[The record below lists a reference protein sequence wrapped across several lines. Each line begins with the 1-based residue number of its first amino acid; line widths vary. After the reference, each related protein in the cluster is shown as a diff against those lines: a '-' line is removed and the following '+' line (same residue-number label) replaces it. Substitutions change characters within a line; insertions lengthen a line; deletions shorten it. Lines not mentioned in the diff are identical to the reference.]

1 MKEKA
6 KRITKAA
13 LALLVAM
20 TVISGNVSAAIDG
33 AGWDTD
39 YDFYGSRLNWTRDRF
54 KDYTTYWGS
63 TGGMN
68 YSGNNQ
74 SLTNGATYNYRSG
87 DNEFALAANTNVP
100 VFRWGYYNLTQGGS
114 AYNWIQYSQGFS
126 DIEIDLSKDFA
137 LGGTMKIGSDFG
149 RLDPNSEGAKD
160 GYADIGGSGLVADG
174 GLTIALIPTNLRSE
188 IIKNAGNG
196 LSGVQRLGAYG
207 VFKNSI
213 IMEFDVGHQNG
224 YSSINGNERAS
235 FSILNPQQELKNV
248 GDWKIY
254 RNDLSGLGLSNY
266 TQNFYDKNKFA
277 TVASQSHIGISV
289 TDRDD
294 GYVKSE
300 QNSSERRFIWG
311 TDTGNFDYKI
321 EYRADTGTMMYSV
334 RKKNTGTWEYSVSYT
349 IPSSYRGKRYTV
361 ASSFSAIY
369 QDHDRF
375 TPNSGGYFN
384 GARNANANGNNIAPG
399 QMELTIEGVYSQPD
413 LSNLN
418 NQVAF
423 MQNPS
428 GSVSDTNN
436 ATKAYQNGYISNT
449 EGDTE
454 KVRKRSVFPLEGD
467 RVVLHNEVDITSMF
481 NEAQGDSGSLQLTE
495 LNFRDLKFVNSSGGV
510 IGGVP
515 PGLDQ
520 TSVSN
525 MNKNIKY
532 YYSVDG
538 GSNWKECQKTNK
550 GLAVNISGASRP
562 LRWRAVV
569 TLPKTSSNTNSNN
582 VQFWLTGDVIVS
594 VKRVGG
600 STATFNLP
608 LYKENSERVTFFSN
622 PKDVESNGIS
632 KTSARII
639 STSSG
644 INTLDGKKDGS
655 KQDSVSYGVKVWYNS
670 SQRSEDYKPD
680 YDLQDTTYSYK
691 TIEQIVS
698 NTGPTSNT
706 TKDANIN
713 LTEDTR
719 YIVNYSIYD
728 SQFNSNSNVNTSIAS
743 KAQNPDRAKSDT
755 TRVIWKSDKVS
766 KQGGYEFYLEPEI
779 TMDLADF
786 DGFEEAV
793 TNGTAGT
800 YYQKIAKAANA
811 AVFDTNKADWNNLAN
826 TIVGTGNH
834 AALRNAISNPGN
846 SVEITLRYPGTNGNF
861 DKTLRLTIQD
871 ELPKVVS
878 NTDSGGISDEKAS
891 KVIFDRED
899 YTISATFKMTDSSGA
914 NLNLDTFDWNA
925 VQGDIKVALYKKNGD
940 KATGS
945 KDAFYRW
952 ANRTNADTEGS
963 VSQGKQA
970 KVDLPAT
977 LKYNN
982 DGTFTVTYRLLNSSS
997 STSNENWIQSK
1008 WEDNAQ
1014 WRIYA
1019 WTDANKSTKDYSS
1032 LQDTNTDKVE
1042 LGAVDNQV
1050 PSVTTVVKVIEKDNG
1065 NIPSSMF
1072 EISNVRLTEDPET
1085 NELINKDP
1093 KTTISVKRIDGADNT
1108 AKHDYYYTVEVA
1120 NTEKD
1125 DLNRPYVQLTQ
1136 ASTGRGLWATY
1147 LRYDSNSGTYTDVTT
1162 TDKLIG
1168 KISYNPVV
1176 VDGETINSSIR
1187 FGMRAN
1193 ILKNLSDKQ
1202 DFTGNTSFTF
1212 TRYSIGG
1219 TGA

>member
-1 MKEKA
+1 MREKA

-33 AGWDTD
+33 AGWDTE

-54 KDYTTYWGS
+54 KNYTTYWGS

-100 VFRWGYYNLTQGGS
+100 VFRWGYYNLTKNGGT
-114 AYNWIQYSQGFS
+114 YNWIQYSQGFS

-160 GYADIGGSGLVADG
+160 GYAGIGGSGLVADG
-174 GLTIALIPTNLRSE
+174 GLTIALIPTNLRGE
-188 IIKNAGNG
+188 IIQNAGNG

-235 FSILNPQQELKNV
+235 FYILDPQQELKNV

-289 TDRDD
+289 TDRND
-294 GYVKSE
+294 GYVKSG

-375 TPNSGGYFN
+375 TPNWGGYFN
-384 GARNANANGNNIAPG
+384 GARNANANGNQIAPG

-467 RVVLHNEVDITSMF
+467 RVVLHNEVDISSMF
-481 NEAQGDSGSLQLTE
+481 NEAQGASGSLQLTE

-538 GSNWKECQKTNK
+538 GSNWKECKKTNK

-569 TLPKTSSNTNSNN
+569 TLPKTSSNTNSSN

-644 INTLDGKKDGS
+644 INTLNGKKDGS

-719 YIVNYSIYD
+719 YIVNYSIND

-743 KAQNPDRAKSDT
+743 KAQNLDRAKSDT

-779 TMDLADF
+779 TMNLADF

-834 AALRNAISNPGN
+834 AALRKAISNPGD

-1008 WEDNAQ
+1008 WENNAQ

-1019 WTDANKSTKDYSS
+1019 WTDANKPTKDYSS
-1032 LQDTNTDKVE
+1032 LQNTDTDKVA
-1042 LGAVDNQV
+1042 LDAVDRQV
-1050 PSVTTVVKVIEKDNG
+1050 PSVTTVIKVIEKDNG

-1120 NTEKD
+1120 DTKTD
-1125 DLNRPYVQLTQ
+1125 ASKRPYVQLTQ

-1147 LRYDSNSGTYTDVTT
+1147 LRYDSKTGTYKDVTT
-1162 TDKLIG
+1162 DDKVIG

>member
-1 MKEKA
+1 MREKA

-33 AGWDTD
+33 AGWDTE

-54 KDYTTYWGS
+54 KNYTTYWGS

-68 YSGNNQ
+68 YSGNDQ

-100 VFRWGYYNLTQGGS
+100 VFRWGYYNLTKNGGT
-114 AYNWIQYSQGFS
+114 YNWIQYSQGFS

-160 GYADIGGSGLVADG
+160 GYAGIGGSGLVADG
-174 GLTIALIPTNLRSE
+174 GLTIALIPTNLRGE

-224 YSSINGNERAS
+224 YSSINGNESAS
-235 FSILNPQQELKNV
+235 FFILNPQQELKNV

-266 TQNFYDKNKFA
+266 TQSFYDKNKFA

-289 TDRDD
+289 TDRND

-423 MQNPS
+423 MKNPS

-467 RVVLHNEVDITSMF
+467 RVVLHNEVDISSMF
-481 NEAQGDSGSLQLTE
+481 NEAQGASGSLQLTE

-538 GSNWKECQKTNK
+538 GSSWKECKKTNK

-569 TLPKTSSNTNSNN
+569 TLPKTSSNTNSSN

-644 INTLDGKKDGS
+644 INTLNGKKDGS

-719 YIVNYSIYD
+719 YIVNYSIND

-779 TMDLADF
+779 TMNLADF

-834 AALRNAISNPGN
+834 AALRKAISNPGD

-878 NTDSGGISDEKAS
+878 NTASGGISDEKAS
-891 KVIFDRED
+891 KVIFDQEN

-914 NLNLDTFDWNA
+914 NLDLNTFDWNA
-925 VQGDIKVALYKKNGD
+925 VKDDVKVALYKKNGD
-940 KATGS
+940 KATGN

-952 ANRTNADTEGS
+952 ANRTNADTQGS

-970 KVDLPAT
+970 KVELPAT

-1019 WTDANKSTKDYSS
+1019 WTDANKPTKDYSS
-1032 LQDTNTDKVE
+1032 LQNTDTDKVA
-1042 LGAVDNQV
+1042 LGAVDSHV
-1050 PSVTTVVKVIEKDNG
+1050 PSVTTVIKVIEKDNG

-1120 NTEKD
+1120 GTKTD
-1125 DLNRPYVQLTQ
+1125 ASKRPYVQLTQ

>member
-1 MKEKA
+1 MREKA

-54 KDYTTYWGS
+54 KSYTTYWGS

-68 YSGNNQ
+68 YSGNDQ
-74 SLTNGATYNYRSG
+74 SLINGATYNYRQG
-87 DNEFALAANTNVP
+87 DNGYALATNSTTP
-100 VFRWGYYNLTQGGS
+100 TFRWGYYNVTQNGS
-114 AYNWIQYSQGFS
+114 TYNWIQYSQGFS

-137 LGGTMKIGSDFG
+137 LGGTMKIGRDFG
-149 RLDPNSEGAKD
+149 TLDPNSEGAKR
-160 GYADIGGSGLVADG
+160 GYAGLGGTGLRADG
-174 GLTIALIPTNLRSE
+174 GLTVALIPINLRDE
-188 IIKNAGNG
+188 IISDAGNG

-224 YSSINGNERAS
+224 YAAINGNNSAN
-235 FSILNPQQELKNV
+235 FHILNPQQELKSV

-254 RNDLSGLGLSNY
+254 QNDLAPLGLQNY
-266 TQNFYDKNKFA
+266 TQTFYDKNRFPK
-277 TVASQSHIGISV
+277 VASQSHIGISV
-289 TDRDD
+289 TGRT
-294 GYVKSE
+294 GYVESE
-300 QNSSERRFIWG
+300 QSSSERRFIWG
-311 TDTGNFDYKI
+311 DRDTGDFDYKI
-321 EYRADTGTMMYSV
+321 EYRADSGEMLYSV
-334 RKKNTGTWEYSVSYT
+334 RKKNSGTWEYAARYT
-349 IPSSYRGKRYTV
+349 IPSTYRNRPYVV
-361 ASSFSAIY
+361 AASFSAIY
-369 QDHDRF
+369 QDYDSF
-375 TPNSGGYFN
+375 TSSGGYFN

-399 QMELTIEGVYSQPD
+399 QMELTIEGVYSQP
-413 LSNLN
+413 NLRN
-418 NQVAF
+418 LDNQVAF

-449 EGDTE
+449 DGDTE

-467 RVVLHNEVDITSMF
+467 RVVLHNEVDISSMF
-481 NEAQGDSGSLQLTE
+481 NEAQGASGSLQLTE
-495 LNFRDLKFVNSSGGV
+495 LNFRDLKFVNSNGDV

-515 PGLDQ
+515 PGLDP

-538 GSNWKECQKTNK
+538 GSKWKECQKTNK
-550 GLAVNISGASRP
+550 GLAVSISGASRP

-569 TLPKTSSNTNSNN
+569 TLPKTSSNTNSKN

-644 INTLDGKKDGS
+644 INTLNGKKDGS

-680 YDLQDTTYSYK
+680 HNLQDTTYSYK

-719 YIVNYSIYD
+719 YIVNYSIND

-779 TMDLADF
+779 TMNLADF

-834 AALRNAISNPGN
+834 TALRNAISNPGN
-846 SVEITLRYPGTNGNF
+846 TVEITLRYPGTNGNF

-878 NTDSGGISDEKAS
+878 NTASGGISDEKAS
-891 KVIFDRED
+891 KVIFDQEN

-914 NLNLDTFDWNA
+914 NLDLNTFDWNA
-925 VQGDIKVALYKKNGD
+925 VKDDVKVALYKKNGD
-940 KATGS
+940 KATGN

-952 ANRTNADTEGS
+952 ANRTNADTQGS

-970 KVDLPAT
+970 KVELPAT
-977 LKYNN
+977 LKYNS

-1019 WTDANKSTKDYSS
+1019 WTDANKPTKDYSS
-1032 LQDTNTDKVE
+1032 LQDTNTDKVA
-1042 LGAVDNQV
+1042 LDAVDSKV
-1050 PSVTTVVKVIEKDNG
+1050 PSVTTVIKVIEKDNG

-1093 KTTISVKRIDGADNT
+1093 KTTISVKRINGADNT

-1125 DLNRPYVQLTQ
+1125 ALNRPYVQLTQ

-1202 DFTGNTSFTF
+1202 DFRGNTSFTF

>member
-1 MKEKA
+1 MREKA

-33 AGWDTD
+33 AGWDTE

-54 KDYTTYWGS
+54 KNYTTYWGS

-68 YSGNNQ
+68 YSGNDQ

-100 VFRWGYYNLTQGGS
+100 VFRWGYYNLTKNGGT
-114 AYNWIQYSQGFS
+114 YNWIQYSQGFS

-160 GYADIGGSGLVADG
+160 GYAGIGGSGLVADG
-174 GLTIALIPTNLRSE
+174 GLTIALIPTNLRGE

-224 YSSINGNERAS
+224 YSSINGNEGAS
-235 FSILNPQQELKNV
+235 FHILDPQQELKNV

-289 TDRDD
+289 TDRND
-294 GYVKSE
+294 GYVRSE
-300 QNSSERRFIWG
+300 QYSSERRFIWG

-369 QDHDRF
+369 QDYNRF

-384 GARNANANGNNIAPG
+384 GARNANANGNQIAPG

-423 MQNPS
+423 MKNPS
-428 GSVSDTNN
+428 GSVSDTDN

-449 EGDTE
+449 DGDTE

-467 RVVLHNEVDITSMF
+467 RVVLHNEVDISSMF
-481 NEAQGDSGSLQLTE
+481 NEAQGASGSLQLTE

-538 GSNWKECQKTNK
+538 GSNWKECKKTNK

-569 TLPKTSSNTNSNN
+569 TLPKTSSNTNSSN

-644 INTLDGKKDGS
+644 INTLNGKKDGS

-680 YDLQDTTYSYK
+680 CDLQDTTYSYK

-719 YIVNYSIYD
+719 YIVNYSIND

-779 TMDLADF
+779 TMNLADF

-834 AALRNAISNPGN
+834 AALRKAISNPGD

-914 NLNLDTFDWNA
+914 NLDLNTFDWNA

-940 KATGS
+940 KATGN

-952 ANRTNADTEGS
+952 ANRTNADTQGS

-970 KVDLPAT
+970 KVELPAT
-977 LKYNN
+977 LKYNS
-982 DGTFTVTYRLLNSSS
+982 DGTFTVTYRLLNSRS

-1019 WTDANKSTKDYSS
+1019 WTDANKPTKDYSS
-1032 LQDTNTDKVE
+1032 LQNTDTDKVE
-1042 LGAVDNQV
+1042 LGAVDSQV
-1050 PSVTTVVKVIEKDNG
+1050 PSVTTVIKVIEKDNG

-1093 KTTISVKRIDGADNT
+1093 KTTISVKRINGADNT

-1125 DLNRPYVQLTQ
+1125 ALNRPYVQLTQ

>member
-1 MKEKA
+1 MREKA

-33 AGWDTD
+33 AGWDTE

-54 KDYTTYWGS
+54 KNYTTYWGS

-100 VFRWGYYNLTQGGS
+100 VFRWGYYNLTKNGGT
-114 AYNWIQYSQGFS
+114 YNWIQYSQGFS

-149 RLDPNSEGAKD
+149 RLDRNSEGAKD
-160 GYADIGGSGLVADG
+160 GYAGIGGSGLVADG
-174 GLTIALIPTNLRSE
+174 GLTIALIPTNLRGE
-188 IIKNAGNG
+188 IIQNAGNG

-224 YSSINGNERAS
+224 YSSINGNESAS
-235 FSILNPQQELKNV
+235 FFILNPQQELKNV

-266 TQNFYDKNKFA
+266 TQSFYDKNKFA

-289 TDRDD
+289 TDRND

-384 GARNANANGNNIAPG
+384 GARNANANGNQIAPG

-454 KVRKRSVFPLEGD
+454 KVKKRSVFPLEGD
-467 RVVLHNEVDITSMF
+467 RVVLHNEVDISSMF
-481 NEAQGDSGSLQLTE
+481 NEAQGASGSLQLTE

-538 GSNWKECQKTNK
+538 GSNWKECKKTNK

-569 TLPKTSSNTNSNN
+569 TLPKTSSNTNSSN

-719 YIVNYSIYD
+719 YIVNYSIND

-779 TMDLADF
+779 TMNLADF

-811 AVFDTNKADWNNLAN
+811 AVFDTNKADWNNRAN

-834 AALRNAISNPGN
+834 AALRKAISNPGN

-878 NTDSGGISDEKAS
+878 NTASGGISDEKAS

-914 NLNLDTFDWNA
+914 NLDLNTFDWNA
-925 VQGDIKVALYKKNGD
+925 VKDDVKVALYKKNGD
-940 KATGS
+940 KATGN

-952 ANRTNADTEGS
+952 ANRTDADTEGS

-1019 WTDANKSTKDYSS
+1019 WTDANKPTKDYSS
-1032 LQDTNTDKVE
+1032 LKDTNTDKVE
-1042 LGAVDNQV
+1042 LGAVDSKV
-1050 PSVTTVVKVIEKDNG
+1050 PSVTTVIKVIEKDNG

-1093 KTTISVKRIDGADNT
+1093 KTTISVKRINGADNT

-1125 DLNRPYVQLTQ
+1125 ALNRPYVQLTQ